1 MNFGRIEILR
11 MHCLS
16 KVEISEIKLCQQLNN
31 VHKQNIR
38 MCVCVC
44 VYIYIYIYIYIHII
58 RLAIKYKIINFKKCS
73 YSLSSLSLLFYTF
86 LASYL

>member
-44 VYIYIYIYIYIHII
+44 VYIYIYIYIYI
-58 RLAIKYKIINFKKCS
+58 
-73 YSLSSLSLLFYTF
+73 
-86 LASYL
+86 